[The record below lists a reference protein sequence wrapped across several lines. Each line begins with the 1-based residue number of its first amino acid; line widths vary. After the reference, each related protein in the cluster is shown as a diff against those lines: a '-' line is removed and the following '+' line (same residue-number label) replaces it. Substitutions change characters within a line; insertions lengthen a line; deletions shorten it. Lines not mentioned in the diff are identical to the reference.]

1 MRPPFFM
8 GGERAVRRRTAR
20 DTVPRRIEKYYGV
33 HTEYGA
39 LHFQASCLMRK
50 SEKPAIGKLHSRTAA
65 DDSD

>member
-1 MRPPFFM
+1 MCALLFYGR
-8 GGERAVRRRTAR
+8 GTRRRRTAR
-20 DTVPRRIEKYYGV
+20 DTVPRCIEKYYGV